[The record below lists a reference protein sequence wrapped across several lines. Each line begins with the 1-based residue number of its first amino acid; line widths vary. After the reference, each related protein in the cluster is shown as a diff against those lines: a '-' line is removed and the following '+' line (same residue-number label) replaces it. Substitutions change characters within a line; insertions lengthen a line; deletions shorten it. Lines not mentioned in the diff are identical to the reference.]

1 MDYKYISVISI
12 NDQAADGEFLKSVLE
27 NLKSVR
33 ENSVYKLVNEI
44 FFLIQ
49 SKCNSTQTQQL
60 QH

>member
-49 SKCNSTQTQQL
+49 SKYNSTQTQQL

>member
-49 SKCNSTQTQQL
+49 SKYNSTQTQQL
-60 QH
+60 QQ

>member
-12 NDQAADGEFLKSVLE
+12 SDQAADGEFLKSVLE

-49 SKCNSTQTQQL
+49 SKYNSTQTQQL